1 MTGLLPGVSLM
12 WVEYVGQPGLLDYLD
27 ELGFEVFDTEYTGV
41 GEPPTNFDISEPNLT
56 LSTGHRAWQGFRREG
71 EVDFSQ
77 NTPTTY
83 YVWTD
88 LVCVNR
94 ARFDEFQRA
103 LHFL

>member
-1 MTGLLPGVSLM
+1 MA
-12 WVEYVGQPGLLDYLD
+12 
-27 ELGFEVFDTEYTGV
+27 VFDV
-41 GEPPTNFDISEPNLT
+41 SEGDA
-56 LSTGHRAWQGFRREG
+56 LSTGHQTWKGFKREPV
-71 EVDFSQ
+71 ESDEADFAE
-77 NTPTTY
+77 NTADTY

>member
-1 MTGLLPGVSLM
+1 ML
-12 WVEYVGQPGLLDYLD
+12 
-27 ELGFEVFDTEYTGV
+27 
-41 GEPPTNFDISEPNLT
+41 PPTPSSET
-56 LSTGHRAWQGFRREG
+56 
-71 EVDFSQ
+71 DFAE
-77 NTPTTY
+77 NTADTY

>member
-1 MTGLLPGVSLM
+1 MEGLQAGAGRSP
-12 WVEYVGQPGLLDYLD
+12 
-27 ELGFEVFDTEYTGV
+27 
-41 GEPPTNFDISEPNLT
+41 SE
-56 LSTGHRAWQGFRREG
+56 A
-71 EVDFSQ
+71 DFAE
-77 NTPTTY
+77 NTADTY